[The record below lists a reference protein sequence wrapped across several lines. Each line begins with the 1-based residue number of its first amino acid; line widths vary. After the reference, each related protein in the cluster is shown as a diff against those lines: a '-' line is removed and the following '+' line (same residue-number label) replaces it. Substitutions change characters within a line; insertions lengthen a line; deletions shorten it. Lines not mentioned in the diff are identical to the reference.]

1 MPTREEFVEHLW
13 QELINPL
20 LRPSG
25 LDNLIQNCRRDPEGA
40 FADVGPIVERMLAAG
55 ISREDICRFQQFTAY
70 EAVFQTLYAIG
81 DPGVDG
87 DDVFG
92 LYEIMLTSPSAKP

>member
-20 LRPSG
+20 LEPSG
-25 LDNLIQNCRRDPEGA
+25 LDNLIRNCRRDPEGA
-40 FADVGPIVERMLAAG
+40 FADAGPIVERMLAAG
-55 ISREDICRFQQFTAY
+55 VPREDICRLQQFTAY

-87 DDVFG
+87 NDVFG
-92 LYEIMLTSPSAKP
+92 LYEDMLASPSAKP